1 LKIGAIPHKEYQ
13 ILNTVDNSDSSKDV
27 EISFGQYLKNAIGK
41 VNDLQIEAQDYK
53 KLLATGEAD
62 NLHSVMIAAE
72 KANIALQLTMGI
84 RTKVVDAYREIM
96 RMQL

>member
-1 LKIGAIPHKEYQ
+1 MKIGAIPHKEYQ